1 MKYEIL
7 FEGPRRFRPRPS
19 RGRDIG
25 SRILLTRTGIQM
37 HLKVENLLTNEKY
50 VYQLIRVVWRSR
62 VERTNHRSVYEP
74 FSVLVYARRRLRRY
88 ARRRGPRGNTC
99 RLRREEK

>member
-74 FSVLVYARRRLRRY
+74 FSVLVGDLDVGDLAETRVVYVV
-88 ARRRGPRGNTC
+88 
-99 RLRREEK
+99 KKSD